1 MVVGLGWNEVHA
13 PGQAKVVSQASNPP
27 LFREAVG
34 ATGPA
39 HHHQSSIRTTQSGQA
54 CHSDVEAFERLDPA
68 HKRQYRSVVETGDSA
83 GHGAGA
89 RREVGVVDARGDD
102 LDPRRLGAVVVD
114 QLTRLLGAAGQ
125 DHVGAPDD
133 LGLGLDS
140 ALGFQVTGLGL
151 DPGQGVEGGGQRE
164 VELVLEAVPSHAA
177 QPVVG

>member
-1 MVVGLGWNEVHA
+1 
-13 PGQAKVVSQASNPP
+13 
-27 LFREAVG
+27 
-34 ATGPA
+34 
-39 HHHQSSIRTTQSGQA
+39 
-54 CHSDVEAFERLDPA
+54 
-68 HKRQYRSVVETGDSA
+68 
-83 GHGAGA
+83 
-89 RREVGVVDARGDD
+89 
-102 LDPRRLGAVVVD
+102 VVD

-140 ALGFQVTGLGL
+140 ALGFQVTGLRL